1 MQKKIIIHL
10 PSVVVTAK
18 HFNFLAEDSLVTRT
32 KGRKF
37 KNKIKIFFKIKN
49 LTKRFLIISQLIT

>member
-1 MQKKIIIHL
+1 MQKKKIIHL
-10 PSVVVTAK
+10 PSVVVTGK

-37 KNKIKIFFKIKN
+37 KNKIKNFF
-49 LTKRFLIISQLIT
+49 